1 MPRVETAFLDR
12 DGVVNSSPP
21 DGDYIRTWEQFRF
34 LPRAIDALRLLT
46 AAGVRVIVAT
56 NQRGVARGLMSE
68 DELLGIHARML
79 EALEREGAG
88 IDAIYYC
95 PHEKGEC
102 SCRKPDVGLFL
113 RARKDFPEID
123 FAKSAMVGDS
133 LSDMEAGQRLGCR
146 NILVPNPHRE
156 IDETVREAAARGLRI
171 HEVAGSLF
179 DAVSRLILDDA
190 QER

>member
-12 DGVVNSSPP
+12 DGVINVSPP
-21 DGDYIRTWEQFRF
+21 EGDYIRTWEQFRF

-88 IDAIYYC
+88 IDATYYC

-123 FAKSAMVGDS
+123 FAESAMVGDS

-156 IDETVREAAARGLRI
+156 IDETIREAAVRGIRI
-171 HEVAGSLF
+171 HVVADSLF

>member
-21 DGDYIRTWEQFRF
+21 EGDYIRTWEQFRF

-79 EALEREGAG
+79 EALEREGAR